1 MSLLYKYINKISLW
15 VLLAISIVI
24 LVLFF
29 VMPSTSVEINN
40 TYYEEPSF
48 TNPLMNW
55 TLILLCLTVAFTLLL
70 SIIKFVKTFI
80 ANPRK
85 GLITLGVLVVF
96 AAVFVVSWFLGDAT
110 KLDIIGYEGTDNM
123 GFWAQYSDMCIYA
136 TAIMGVS
143 TLVALFGTSI
153 YSKLR

>member
-80 ANPRK
+80 ANPRN
-85 GLITLGVLVVF
+85 GLITLGVLVGF

-110 KLDIIGYEGTDNM
+110 KLDILVYEGRVNVGCRGPCPNM
-123 GFWAQYSDMCIYA
+123 CFCGRAV
-136 TAIMGVS
+136 MGD
-143 TLVALFGTSI
+143 
-153 YSKLR
+153 SK